1 MSTFEPIL
9 KNSFLSNVIAFAA
22 ATALALGSVSQAYA
36 KGAANVKS
44 AAADEDIRIVKV
56 DDNNF
61 EKEILQSKTPVI
73 LEISSTSCPPCLVM
87 IPTLI
92 SIAKNYRDIKVA
104 SVGIDEPGIDKIKN
118 TLPIQAFPTFFL
130 IKNGQVVN
138 RLVGVVKEEELLQAL
153 DYTPKAVKPQ
163 AKKTAKK
170 TGKDRNL
177 VCKVNGQFNGLKN
190 LVTISFV
197 FGDTEIK
204 NVDIVTDVFVPPELS
219 DRRDEMMAHI
229 RASGK
234 GEVTPTMAG
243 FQMHIDNDCRF
254 MKAMDMKRTST
265 YGEMR
270 AGLELQGFKCE

>member
-1 MSTFEPIL
+1 MNIL
-9 KNSFLSNVIAFAA
+9 KNSFLSNVIAFAT
-22 ATALALGSVSQAYA
+22 ATVLAVGGVSQVQA
-36 KGAANVKS
+36 KGAANAKNV
-44 AAADEDIRIVKV
+44 AADEDIRIVKV
-56 DDNNF
+56 DDSNF
-61 EKEILQSKTPVI
+61 EKEILHSKTPVI

-92 SIAKNYRDIKVA
+92 GIAKNYRDIKVA

-130 IKNGQVVN
+130 IKNGQIVN
-138 RLVGVVKEEELLQAL
+138 RLVGVVKEEQLLQAL

-170 TGKDRNL
+170 TDKDRNL
-177 VCKVNGQFNGLKN
+177 VCKVNGQFHGLKN

-204 NVDIVTDVFVPPELS
+204 NVDIVTDVFVPPEMS
-219 DRRDEMMAHI
+219 DKREEMMAHI

>member
-1 MSTFEPIL
+1 MKLFNRIL
-9 KNSFLSNVIAFAA
+9 TSVFAFTAA
-22 ATALALGSVSQAYA
+22 AVLAIGSVSQAQA
-36 KGAANVKS
+36 KGANRSQS
-44 AAADEDIRIVKV
+44 ASEEDIRIVKV
-56 DDNNF
+56 DDSNF
-61 EKEILQSKTPVI
+61 EKEILHSKTPVI
-73 LEISSTSCPPCLVM
+73 LEFSSTSCPPCLVM

-92 SIAKNYRDIKVA
+92 GIAKNYRDIKVA
-104 SVGIDEPGIDKIKN
+104 SVGIDEPNIEKIKN

-130 IKNGQVVN
+130 IKDGQIVN
-138 RLVGVVKEEELLQAL
+138 RLVGVVKEEQLLQAL
-153 DYTPKAVKPQ
+153 SYTPKPGSAKA
-163 AKKTAKK
+163 AKKPAKK

-177 VCKVNGQFNGLKN
+177 VCKVNGQFHGLKN

-204 NVDIVTDVFVPPELS
+204 NVDIVTDVFVPPEMS
-219 DRRDEMMAHI
+219 DKREEMMAHI
-229 RASGK
+229 QASGK

>member
-1 MSTFEPIL
+1 MSIL
-9 KNSFLSNVIAFAA
+9 KNSFSSSVVAFTAA
-22 ATALALGSVSQAYA
+22 AVLAVGGISQAEA
-36 KGAANVKS
+36 KGTSS
-44 AAADEDIRIVKV
+44 AKNIAADEDIRIVKV
-56 DDNNF
+56 DDSNF
-61 EKEILQSKTPVI
+61 EKEILNSKTPII

-92 SIAKNYRDIKVA
+92 GIAKNYRDIKVA

-130 IKNGQVVN
+130 IKDGQIVN
-138 RLVGVVKEEELLQAL
+138 RLVGVVKEEQLLQAL
-153 DYTPKAVKPQ
+153 GYVPSANATKPQ
-163 AKKTAKK
+163 SAKKPAKK

-177 VCKVNGQFNGLKN
+177 VCKVNGQFHGLKN

-204 NVDIVTDVFVPPELS
+204 NVDIVTDVFVPPEMS
-219 DRRDEMMAHI
+219 DRREEMMEHI

>member
-1 MSTFEPIL
+1 MNIF
-9 KNSFLSNVIAFAA
+9 KNSFLSNAIAFAT
-22 ATALALGSVSQAYA
+22 ATVLALGSISRAEA
-36 KGAANVKS
+36 KNTDS
-44 AAADEDIRIVKV
+44 EDIRIVKV
-56 DDNNF
+56 DDSNF
-61 EKEILQSKTPVI
+61 EKEILHSKTPVI

-92 SIAKNYRDIKVA
+92 GIAKNYRDIKVA

-130 IKNGQVVN
+130 IKNGQIVN
-138 RLVGVVKEEELLQAL
+138 RLVGVVKEEQLLQAL

-163 AKKTAKK
+163 AKKPAKK

-177 VCKVNGQFNGLKN
+177 VCKVNGQFHGLKN

-204 NVDIVTDVFVPPELS
+204 NVDIVTDVFVPPEMS
-219 DRRDEMMAHI
+219 DKREEMMAHI
-229 RASGK
+229 QASGK

>member
-1 MSTFEPIL
+1 MSIFKASIFTHA
-9 KNSFLSNVIAFAA
+9 IAL
-22 ATALALGSVSQAYA
+22 ATATILAVGGVSQAQA
-36 KGAANVKS
+36 KGATNAKS
-44 AAADEDIRIVKV
+44 AKSEDIRIVKV
-56 DDNNF
+56 DDSNF
-61 EKEILQSKTPVI
+61 EKEILHSKTPVI

-92 SIAKNYRDIKVA
+92 GIAKNYRDIKVA

-130 IKNGQVVN
+130 IKNGQIVN
-138 RLVGVVKEEELLQAL
+138 RLVGVVKEEQLLQAL
-153 DYTPKAVKPQ
+153 DYKPKAVKQQ
-163 AKKTAKK
+163 AKKPAKK

-177 VCKVNGQFNGLKN
+177 VCKVNGQFHGLKN
-190 LVTISFV
+190 IVTISFV

-204 NVDIVTDVFVPPELS
+204 NVDIVTDVFVPPEMS
-219 DRRDEMMAHI
+219 DRREEMMAHI

>member
-1 MSTFEPIL
+1 MNIF
-9 KNSFLSNVIAFAA
+9 KNRFFSNVIAIAA
-22 ATALALGSVSQAYA
+22 ATVLAVGGVSQAQA
-36 KGAANVKS
+36 KGAES
-44 AAADEDIRIVKV
+44 EDIRIVKV
-56 DDNNF
+56 DDSNF
-61 EKEILQSKTPVI
+61 EKEILHSKTPVI

-92 SIAKNYRDIKVA
+92 GIAKNYRDIKVA

-130 IKNGQVVN
+130 IKNGQIVN
-138 RLVGVVKEEELLQAL
+138 RLVGVVKEEQLLQAL
-153 DYTPKAVKPQ
+153 DYKPKAAKPQ
-163 AKKTAKK
+163 AKKPAKK

-177 VCKVNGQFNGLKN
+177 VCKVNGQFHGLKN
-190 LVTISFV
+190 IVTISFV

-204 NVDIVTDVFVPPELS
+204 NVDIVTDVFVPPEMS
-219 DRRDEMMAHI
+219 DKREEMMAHI
-229 RASGK
+229 QASGK

>member
-1 MSTFEPIL
+1 MNIL
-9 KNSFLSNVIAFAA
+9 KNSFLSNVIAFAT
-22 ATALALGSVSQAYA
+22 ATILAVGSVSQVQA
-36 KGAANVKS
+36 KGAANAKS
-44 AAADEDIRIVKV
+44 IAADEDIRIVKV
-56 DDNNF
+56 DDSNF
-61 EKEILQSKTPVI
+61 EKEILHSKTPVI
-73 LEISSTSCPPCLVM
+73 LEFSSTSCPPCLVM

-92 SIAKNYRDIKVA
+92 GIAKNYRDIKVA
-104 SVGIDEPGIDKIKN
+104 SVGIDEPNIEKIKN

-130 IKNGQVVN
+130 IKDGQIVN
-138 RLVGVVKEEELLQAL
+138 RLVGVVKEEQLLQAL
-153 DYTPKAVKPQ
+153 NYTPKAVKPQ
-163 AKKTAKK
+163 AKKRAKK

-177 VCKVNGQFNGLKN
+177 VCKVNGQFHGLKN

-204 NVDIVTDVFVPPELS
+204 NVDIVTDVFVPPEMS
-219 DRRDEMMAHI
+219 DKREEMMAHI

>member
-1 MSTFEPIL
+1 MNIF
-9 KNSFLSNVIAFAA
+9 KNSFLSNVIAFAT
-22 ATALALGSVSQAYA
+22 ATVLAVGSVSQAQA
-36 KGAANVKS
+36 KGAANAKNV
-44 AAADEDIRIVKV
+44 AADEDIRIVKV
-56 DDNNF
+56 DDSNF
-61 EKEILQSKTPVI
+61 EKEILHSKAPVI

-92 SIAKNYRDIKVA
+92 GIAKNYRDIKVA

-130 IKNGQVVN
+130 IKNGQIVN
-138 RLVGVVKEEELLQAL
+138 RLVGVVKEEQLLQAL

-177 VCKVNGQFNGLKN
+177 VCKVNGQFHGLKN

-204 NVDIVTDVFVPPELS
+204 NVDIVTDVFVPPEMS
-219 DRRDEMMAHI
+219 DKREEMMAHI
-229 RASGK
+229 QASGK

>member
-1 MSTFEPIL
+1 MNIL
-9 KNSFLSNVIAFAA
+9 KNSFLSNVIAFAI
-22 ATALALGSVSQAYA
+22 ATILAVGSVSQVQA
-36 KGAANVKS
+36 KGAANAKNI
-44 AAADEDIRIVKV
+44 AADEDIRIVKV
-56 DDNNF
+56 DDSNF
-61 EKEILQSKTPVI
+61 EKEILHSKTPVI
-73 LEISSTSCPPCLVM
+73 LEFSSTSCPPCLVM

-92 SIAKNYRDIKVA
+92 GIAKNYRDIKVA
-104 SVGIDEPGIDKIKN
+104 SVGIDEPNIEKIKN

-130 IKNGQVVN
+130 IKNGQIVN
-138 RLVGVVKEEELLQAL
+138 RLVGVVKEEQLLQAL
-153 DYTPKAVKPQ
+153 DYTPSANAAKPQ
-163 AKKTAKK
+163 PAKKPAKK

-177 VCKVNGQFNGLKN
+177 VCKVNGQFHGLKN

-204 NVDIVTDVFVPPELS
+204 NVDIVTDVFVPPEMS
-219 DRRDEMMAHI
+219 DKREEMMAHI

-270 AGLELQGFKCE
+270 TGLELQGFKCE

>member
-1 MSTFEPIL
+1 MNIL
-9 KNSFLSNVIAFAA
+9 KNSFLSNVIAFAT
-22 ATALALGSVSQAYA
+22 ATILAVGSVSQVQA
-36 KGAANVKS
+36 KGAANAKNI
-44 AAADEDIRIVKV
+44 AADEDIHIVKV
-56 DDNNF
+56 DDSNF
-61 EKEILQSKTPVI
+61 EKEILHSKTPVI
-73 LEISSTSCPPCLVM
+73 LEFSSTSCPPCLVM

-92 SIAKNYRDIKVA
+92 GIAKNYRDIKVA
-104 SVGIDEPGIDKIKN
+104 SVGIDEPNIERIKN

-130 IKNGQVVN
+130 IKDGQIVN
-138 RLVGVVKEEELLQAL
+138 RLVGVVKEEQLLQAL
-153 DYTPKAVKPQ
+153 NYTPSANAAKPQ
-163 AKKTAKK
+163 PAKKPAKK

-204 NVDIVTDVFVPPELS
+204 NVDIVTDVFVPPEMS
-219 DRRDEMMAHI
+219 DKREEMMAHI

>member
-1 MSTFEPIL
+1 MNIL
-9 KNSFLSNVIAFAA
+9 KNSFFSNVIAIAA
-22 ATALALGSVSQAYA
+22 ATVLAVGGVSQAQA
-36 KGAANVKS
+36 KGAES
-44 AAADEDIRIVKV
+44 EDIRIVKV
-56 DDNNF
+56 DDSNF
-61 EKEILQSKTPVI
+61 EKEILHSKTPVI

-92 SIAKNYRDIKVA
+92 GIAKNYRDIKVA
-104 SVGIDEPGIDKIKN
+104 SVGIDEPGIEKIKN

-130 IKNGQVVN
+130 IKNGQIVN
-138 RLVGVVKEEELLQAL
+138 RLVGVVKEEQLLQAL
-153 DYTPKAVKPQ
+153 DYKPKAVKQQ
-163 AKKTAKK
+163 AMKPAKK

-177 VCKVNGQFNGLKN
+177 VCKVNGQFHGLKN
-190 LVTISFV
+190 IVTISFV

-204 NVDIVTDVFVPPELS
+204 NVDIVTDVFVPPEMS
-219 DRRDEMMAHI
+219 DKREEMMAHI
-229 RASGK
+229 QASGK

-243 FQMHIDNDCRF
+243 FQMHIGNDCRC

>member
-1 MSTFEPIL
+1 MSIFKASIFTHA
-9 KNSFLSNVIAFAA
+9 IAL
-22 ATALALGSVSQAYA
+22 ATATILAVGGVSQAQA
-36 KGAANVKS
+36 KGATNAKS
-44 AAADEDIRIVKV
+44 VDSEDIRIVKV
-56 DDNNF
+56 DDSNF
-61 EKEILQSKTPVI
+61 EKEILHSKTPVI

-92 SIAKNYRDIKVA
+92 GIAKNYRDIKVA

-130 IKNGQVVN
+130 IKNGQIVN
-138 RLVGVVKEEELLQAL
+138 RLVGVVKEEQLLQAL
-153 DYTPKAVKPQ
+153 DYTPKAVKSQ
-163 AKKTAKK
+163 AKKPAKK

-177 VCKVNGQFNGLKN
+177 VCKVNGQFHGLKN

-204 NVDIVTDVFVPPELS
+204 NVDIVTDVFVPPEMS
-219 DRRDEMMAHI
+219 DKREEMMAHI
-229 RASGK
+229 QASGK

>member
-1 MSTFEPIL
+1 MSIFKASIFTHA
-9 KNSFLSNVIAFAA
+9 IAL
-22 ATALALGSVSQAYA
+22 ATATILAVGGVSQAQA
-36 KGAANVKS
+36 KGAANAKS
-44 AAADEDIRIVKV
+44 VDSEDIRIVKV
-56 DDNNF
+56 DDSNF
-61 EKEILQSKTPVI
+61 EKEILHSKTPVI

-92 SIAKNYRDIKVA
+92 GIAKNYRDIKVA
-104 SVGIDEPGIDKIKN
+104 SVGIDEPGIEKIKN

-130 IKNGQVVN
+130 IKNGQIVN
-138 RLVGVVKEEELLQAL
+138 RLVGVAKEEQLLQAL
-153 DYTPKAVKPQ
+153 SYTPSANATKPQ
-163 AKKTAKK
+163 AKKPAKK

-177 VCKVNGQFNGLKN
+177 VCKVNGQFHGLKN
-190 LVTISFV
+190 IVTISFV

-204 NVDIVTDVFVPPELS
+204 NVDIVTDVFVPPEMS
-219 DRRDEMMAHI
+219 DKREEMMAHI
-229 RASGK
+229 QASGK

-243 FQMHIDNDCRF
+243 FLMHIDNDCRF

>member
-1 MSTFEPIL
+1 MNIF
-9 KNSFLSNVIAFAA
+9 KNSFLSNVITFAA
-22 ATALALGSVSQAYA
+22 ATVLAVGGVSQAQA
-36 KGAANVKS
+36 KGIANVKS
-44 AAADEDIRIVKV
+44 ADSEDIRIVKV
-56 DDNNF
+56 DDSNF
-61 EKEILQSKTPVI
+61 EKEILHSKTPVI

-92 SIAKNYRDIKVA
+92 GIAKNYRDIKVA

-130 IKNGQVVN
+130 IKNGQIVN
-138 RLVGVVKEEELLQAL
+138 RLVGVVKEEQLLQAL

-163 AKKTAKK
+163 AKKPAKK

-177 VCKVNGQFNGLKN
+177 VCKVNGQFHGLKN

-204 NVDIVTDVFVPPELS
+204 NVDIVTDVFVPPEMS
-219 DRRDEMMAHI
+219 DKREEMMAHI

-270 AGLELQGFKCE
+270 AGLELQGFTCK

>member
-1 MSTFEPIL
+1 MNIF
-9 KNSFLSNVIAFAA
+9 KNRFLSNAIALAA
-22 ATALALGSVSQAYA
+22 ATVLAVGGVSQAEA
-36 KGAANVKS
+36 KGATS
-44 AAADEDIRIVKV
+44 AKITDADEDIRIVKV
-56 DDNNF
+56 DDSNF
-61 EKEILQSKTPVI
+61 EKEILHSKTPII

-92 SIAKNYRDIKVA
+92 GIAKNYRDIKVA
-104 SVGIDEPGIDKIKN
+104 SVGIDEPNIDKIKN
-118 TLPIQAFPTFFL
+118 TFPIQAFPTFFL
-130 IKNGQVVN
+130 IKDGQIVN
-138 RLVGVVKEEELLQAL
+138 RLVGVVKEEQLLQAL
-153 DYTPKAVKPQ
+153 DY
-163 AKKTAKK
+163 
-170 TGKDRNL
+170 KDRIL
-177 VCKVNGQFNGLKN
+177 VCKVNGQFHGLKN

-197 FGDTEIK
+197 FGDSEIK
-204 NVDIVTDVFVPPELS
+204 NVDIITDVFVPLEMS
-219 DRRDEMMAHI
+219 DKREEMMAHI

>member
-1 MSTFEPIL
+1 MNNCFFRNVAAFAVALVLAAGGSTF
-9 KNSFLSNVIAFAA
+9 AD
-22 ATALALGSVSQAYA
+22 A
-36 KGAANVKS
+36 KGKS
-44 AAADEDIRIVKV
+44 LSDDEDIRIVKI

-61 EKEILQSKTPVI
+61 EKEILQSDKPVI
-73 LEISSTSCPPCLVM
+73 LEVSSTSCPPCLIM

-104 SVGIDEPGIDKIKN
+104 SVGIDEPNIERIKN

-130 IKNGQVVN
+130 VKNGQVLN
-138 RLVGVVKEEELLQAL
+138 RLVGVVKEDVLLQAL
-153 DYTPKAVKPQ
+153 QYTPDPKAKAAQ
-163 AKKTAKK
+163 ANKKTKK
-170 TGKDRNL
+170 SKNPGKRNL
-177 VCKVNGQFNGLKN
+177 VCKVDGQFNGLKN

-197 FGDTEIK
+197 FGENEIE
-204 NVDIVTDVFVPPELS
+204 NVDIVTDVFVPPEDF
-219 DRRDEMMAHI
+219 DRREQMIEHV

-234 GEVTPTMAG
+234 GEVTPTMTG

-270 AGLELQGFKCE
+270 AGLELQGFTCK

>member
-1 MSTFEPIL
+1 MNIF
-9 KNSFLSNVIAFAA
+9 KNRFFSNVIAIAA
-22 ATALALGSVSQAYA
+22 ATVLAVGSVSQAQA
-36 KGAANVKS
+36 KGANRSQS
-44 AAADEDIRIVKV
+44 ASEEDIRIVKV
-56 DDNNF
+56 DDSNF
-61 EKEILQSKTPVI
+61 EKEILHSKTPVI

-92 SIAKNYRDIKVA
+92 GIAKNYRDIKVA
-104 SVGIDEPGIDKIKN
+104 SVGIDEPGIEKIKN

-130 IKNGQVVN
+130 IKNGQIVN
-138 RLVGVVKEEELLQAL
+138 RLVGVVKEEQLLQAL
-153 DYTPKAVKPQ
+153 DYKPKAVKQQ
-163 AKKTAKK
+163 AMKPAKK

-177 VCKVNGQFNGLKN
+177 VCKVNGQFHGLKN
-190 LVTISFV
+190 IVTISFV

-204 NVDIVTDVFVPPELS
+204 NVDIVTDVFVPPEMS
-219 DRRDEMMAHI
+219 DKREEMMAHI
-229 RASGK
+229 QASGK

>member
-1 MSTFEPIL
+1 MNIL
-9 KNSFLSNVIAFAA
+9 KNSFFSNAIAFATA
-22 ATALALGSVSQAYA
+22 AVLAVGSVSQAQA
-36 KGAANVKS
+36 KNTDS
-44 AAADEDIRIVKV
+44 EDIRIVKV

-61 EKEILQSKTPVI
+61 EKEILHSKTPVI

-92 SIAKNYRDIKVA
+92 GIAKNYRDIKVA

-130 IKNGQVVN
+130 IKNGQIVN
-138 RLVGVVKEEELLQAL
+138 RLVGVVKEEQLLQAL
-153 DYTPKAVKPQ
+153 NYTPKAVKPQ
-163 AKKTAKK
+163 AKKPAKK
-170 TGKDRNL
+170 TGKDRKL
-177 VCKVNGQFNGLKN
+177 VCKVNGQFHGLKN

-204 NVDIVTDVFVPPELS
+204 NVDIVTDVFVPPEMY
-219 DRRDEMMAHI
+219 DKREEMMAHI
-229 RASGK
+229 QASGK

>member
-1 MSTFEPIL
+1 MNIL
-9 KNSFLSNVIAFAA
+9 KNSFLSNVIAFAT
-22 ATALALGSVSQAYA
+22 ATILAVGSVSQVQA
-36 KGAANVKS
+36 KGAANAKNI
-44 AAADEDIRIVKV
+44 AADEDIRIVKV
-56 DDNNF
+56 DDSNF
-61 EKEILQSKTPVI
+61 EKEILHSKTPVI
-73 LEISSTSCPPCLVM
+73 LEFSSTSCPPCLVM

-92 SIAKNYRDIKVA
+92 GIAKNYRDIKVA
-104 SVGIDEPGIDKIKN
+104 SVGIDEPNIEKIKN

-130 IKNGQVVN
+130 IKDGQIVN
-138 RLVGVVKEEELLQAL
+138 RLVGVVKEEQLLQAL

-163 AKKTAKK
+163 AKKIAKK

-177 VCKVNGQFNGLKN
+177 VCKVNGQFHGLKN

-204 NVDIVTDVFVPPELS
+204 NVDIVTDVFVPPEMS
-219 DRRDEMMAHI
+219 DKREEMMAHI

>member
-1 MSTFEPIL
+1 MNIL
-9 KNSFLSNVIAFAA
+9 KNSFLSNVIAFAT
-22 ATALALGSVSQAYA
+22 ATILAVGSVSQVQA
-36 KGAANVKS
+36 KGAANAKNI
-44 AAADEDIRIVKV
+44 AADEDIRIVKV
-56 DDNNF
+56 DDSNF
-61 EKEILQSKTPVI
+61 EKEILHSKTPVI
-73 LEISSTSCPPCLVM
+73 LEFSSTSCPPCLVM

-92 SIAKNYRDIKVA
+92 GIAKNYRDIKVA
-104 SVGIDEPGIDKIKN
+104 SVGIDEPNIEKIKN

-130 IKNGQVVN
+130 IKDGQIVN
-138 RLVGVVKEEELLQAL
+138 RLVGVVKEEQLLQAL

-177 VCKVNGQFNGLKN
+177 VCKVNGQFHGLKN

-204 NVDIVTDVFVPPELS
+204 NVDIVTDVFVPPEMS
-219 DRRDEMMAHI
+219 DKREEMMAHI

>member
-1 MSTFEPIL
+1 MNIL
-9 KNSFLSNVIAFAA
+9 KNSFLSNVIAFAT
-22 ATALALGSVSQAYA
+22 ATILAVGSVSQVQA
-36 KGAANVKS
+36 KGANRSQS
-44 AAADEDIRIVKV
+44 ASEEDIRIVKV
-56 DDNNF
+56 DDSNF
-61 EKEILQSKTPVI
+61 EKEILHSKTPVI
-73 LEISSTSCPPCLVM
+73 LEFSSTSCPPCLVM

-92 SIAKNYRDIKVA
+92 GIAKNYRDIKVA
-104 SVGIDEPGIDKIKN
+104 SVGIDEPNIEKIKN

-130 IKNGQVVN
+130 IKDGQIVN
-138 RLVGVVKEEELLQAL
+138 RLVGVVKEEQLLQAL

-177 VCKVNGQFNGLKN
+177 VCKVNGQFHGLKN

-204 NVDIVTDVFVPPELS
+204 NVDIVTDVFVPPEMS
-219 DRRDEMMAHI
+219 DKREEMMAHI